1 MRTLAAATIAAAA
14 LATGAAAVAQA
25 VSAGVAEPA
34 GGAAPA
40 ASPKPTAQAA
50 PASSPEPVP
59 QTAPAA
65 SPQPVARVIPEK
77 DSESAQLM
85 DVTPARKPAASAAA
99 AGAEGG
105 VTPPPKPSDPLPVAG
120 AASAPV
126 RDGFS
131 DADPQALLS
140 VARSLGEARLLA
152 DEYGDPLIEARAG
165 GRPYDITFYDCTAN
179 RDCQSFMLR
188 AGFAARGQTEA
199 EMAGWNRSQR
209 FGKAYLDE
217 AGNPVVE
224 LDVNMAG
231 GVTRANI
238 EDTFDR
244 WQLTLN
250 KFAGHVGY

>member
-77 DSESAQLM
+77 DPEPAQLI

-105 VTPPPKPSDPLPVAG
+105 VTPPPKPSDPVAG

-199 EMAGWNRSQR
+199 QMAGWNRSQR